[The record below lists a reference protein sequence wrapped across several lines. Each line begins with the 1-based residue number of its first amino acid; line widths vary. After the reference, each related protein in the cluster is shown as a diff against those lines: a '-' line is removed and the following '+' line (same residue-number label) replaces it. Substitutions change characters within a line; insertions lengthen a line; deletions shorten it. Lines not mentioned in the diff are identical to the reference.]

1 MGEVV
6 VWVRLWCG
14 RGCGEVV
21 VWAMIHEFS
30 CGVAVI
36 YDLVV

>member
-14 RGCGEVV
+14 CGVGEVV
-21 VWAMIHEFS
+21 VWVRLW
-30 CGVAVI
+30 CGRRLRV
-36 YDLVV
+36 